1 MKILLIHNAYQQP
14 GGEDVV
20 VTAESTLL
28 RERGHHVVTYFR
40 SNHELDQLSK
50 SRQLLLVKD
59 IIHSERSKRD
69 IDELLKREEPDLV
82 HVHKTFM
89 MISPSI
95 YAACQE
101 LDVPVVQTLHNFRLL
116 CPGWTLA
123 RDGEVCE
130 ECIDRG
136 LWRSILHGCYR
147 DSHLMSAAVALM
159 LQVHRHRGTWD
170 DHVDRY
176 IALSDFA
183 RRKFIEGGLPA
194 SKLHVKPNF
203 VTPDPG
209 EREKPGDYALF
220 VGRLSHEK
228 GVPKLLDAWER
239 LHSKIPLLLV
249 GEGPLR
255 KSLQAQVAAR
265 NLTNV
270 TFKGWLPAEETRAA
284 IKNAAFTIL
293 PSICYEGFPM
303 SIAESFA
310 CGTPVLCSG
319 LGGMQEIVDHHRTG
333 LHFAPGNADELAS
346 NVEWA
351 WAHPARLASMG
362 KEARCQY
369 ETFYTAEKN
378 YDSLMQIYR
387 STIAACG
394 TRATL
399 PVSTKQPVREVHA

>member
-20 VTAESTLL
+20 VAAETTLL

-50 SRQLLLVKD
+50 SRRLLLVKD
-59 IIHSERSKRD
+59 IIHSEHSKRD
-69 IDELLKREEPDLV
+69 IHELLRREEADLV
-82 HVHKTFM
+82 HVHNTFM

-95 YAACQE
+95 YKACRE
-101 LDVPVVQTLHNFRLL
+101 LDVPIVQTLHNFRLL

-170 DHVDRY
+170 EHVDGF
-176 IALSDFA
+176 ITLSDFA
-183 RRKFIEGGLPA
+183 RRKFIQGGLPA

-228 GVPKLLDAWER
+228 GVATLLAAWEMLR
-239 LHSKIPLLLV
+239 SKIPLLLV
-249 GEGPLR
+249 GDGPLR

-270 TFKGWLPAEETRAA
+270 TFKGWLPAEETRAV
-284 IKNAAFTIL
+284 IKNAAFTVL
-293 PSICYEGFPM
+293 SSICYEGFPM

-333 LHFAPGNADELAS
+333 LHFTPGDADELAS
-346 NVEWA
+346 RVEWA
-351 WAHPARLASMG
+351 WAHPSRLASMG
-362 KEARCQY
+362 KEARRQY

-378 YDSLMQIYR
+378 YNSLMQIYR

-399 PVSTKQPVREVHA
+399 PVSTKHPVKEVHA